1 MLRLALRML
10 TRDTGKFVA
19 LVVGLTFATLLISQ
33 QGAIFLGL
41 IIRSTGALQNVATP
55 DLWVTD
61 PNLRFI
67 EEVRPLSDRDLERV
81 RAVPG
86 VAWAE
91 PFFSSRAT
99 IELPDGSYKTAQLIG
114 VDRSTMVGA
123 PPEIT
128 QGSLDDLRRPDA
140 IMVDESSRDKLG
152 NCQIGD
158 TFRLNDRRAVVVGF
172 CRIKLGFESNAV
184 AYTTYDN
191 ALRFTPVG
199 RKRITF
205 IFVKAREGHDTAEV
219 ARRITERTGLAALT
233 REQAAWRTID
243 FILRETGIGIN
254 FGITV
259 LLGFVVGLAV
269 TAAIFYQFTLEN
281 LRHFAVFKALG
292 AGNRSLVSMVLAQA
306 LSVGAIGFGIGVG
319 LTGLFSLTG
328 RRPGAELSPF
338 FPWQLL
344 LVCAAGMFVCIC
356 LGSLLSIRRV
366 VTLEPGV
373 VFK

>member
-1 MLRLALRML
+1 ML

-19 LVVGLTFATLLISQ
+19 LVVGLTFATLLICQ

-41 IIRSTGALQNVATP
+41 LIRSTGALQNVATP

-61 PNLRFI
+61 PHLRFI
-67 EEVRPLSDRDLERV
+67 EEVRPISDRDLERV

-99 IELPDGSYKTAQLIG
+99 VELPDGAYKTAQMIG

-123 PPEIT
+123 PPEVT
-128 QGSLDDLRRPDA
+128 AGSLDDLRAPDA
-140 IMVDESSRDKLG
+140 VMVDESSRDKLA

-158 TFRLNDRRAVVVGF
+158 TFRLNDKRAVVVGF

-184 AYTTYDN
+184 VYTTYDN

-199 RKRITF
+199 RERISF
-205 IFVKAREGHDTAEV
+205 ALVAVQEGRDIGEV
-219 ARRITERTGLAALT
+219 AREINARTGLAALT
-233 REQAAWRTID
+233 REEMTWRTVN
-243 FILRETGIGIN
+243 FILKETGIGIN

-292 AGNRSLVSMVLAQA
+292 AGNFTLVLMVMAQA
-306 LSVGAIGFGIGVG
+306 LTVGAIGFGIGVG
-319 LTGLFSLTG
+319 ATGIFTIMG
-328 RRPGAELSPF
+328 REPGAELSPF

-344 LVCAAGMFVCIC
+344 LICFIGMFICIC
-356 LGSLLSIRRV
+356 AGSLLSIRRV
-366 VTLEPGV
+366 VALEPGV

>member
-1 MLRLALRML
+1 ML
-10 TRDTGKFVA
+10 TRDTGKYIA
-19 LVVGLTFATLLISQ
+19 LVVGLSFATLLICQ

-41 IIRSTGALQNVATP
+41 LKRSTGALQNIAQP
-55 DLWVTD
+55 DLWVCD
-61 PNLRFI
+61 PYLNFI
-67 EEVRPLSDRDLERV
+67 EEVRPLSDRDWERV

-99 IELPDGSYKTAQLIG
+99 VELPDGKYKTAQMVGI
-114 VDRSTMVGA
+114 DRSTMVGQ
-123 PPEIT
+123 PPVVT
-128 QGSLDDLRRPDA
+128 AGSLDDLRAPDA
-140 IMVDESSRDKLG
+140 VMVDESSREKLA

-158 TFRLNDRRAVVVGF
+158 TFRLNDKRAVVVGF
-172 CRIKLGFESNAV
+172 CQVKLGFESNALI
-184 AYTTYDN
+184 YTTYDN

-199 RKRITF
+199 RERITF
-205 IFVKAREGHDTAEV
+205 VFVKVQEGRDVADVAREI
-219 ARRITERTGLAALT
+219 RERTGLAALT
-233 REQAAWRTID
+233 RGELALRTIN

-281 LRHFAVFKALG
+281 LRHFAVLKALG
-292 AGNRSLVSMVLAQA
+292 ARNRKLISMVLLQA
-306 LSVGAIGFGIGVG
+306 MTVGVIGFGIGTG
-319 LTGLFSLTG
+319 LTGIFTLTG
-328 RRPGAELSPF
+328 RRPGAELAPY

-344 LVCAAGMFVCIC
+344 VVCAGGMFVCIMM
-356 LGSLLSIRRV
+356 GSLLSIRRV

>member
-10 TRDTGKFVA
+10 TRDTGKYIA
-19 LVVGLTFATLLISQ
+19 LVVGLSFATLLISQ

-41 IIRSTGALQNVATP
+41 LKRSTGALQNIGQP

-61 PNLRFI
+61 PYLRFI
-67 EEVRPLSDRDLERV
+67 EEARPMSDRDWDRV

-99 IELPDGSYKTAQLIG
+99 VELPSGAYKTAQMIG
-114 VDRSTMVGA
+114 IDRSTMVGQ
-123 PPEIT
+123 PPEVT
-128 QGSLDDLRRPDA
+128 AGSLEDLRAPDA

-152 NCQIGD
+152 DCQIGD
-158 TFRLNDRRAVVVGF
+158 TLRLNDKRAVVVGF

-184 AYTTYDN
+184 IYTTYDN

-199 RKRITF
+199 RERITF
-205 IFVKAREGHDTAEV
+205 IFVKVQEGRAVADV
-219 ARRITERTGLAALT
+219 ARDIKDQTGLAALT
-233 REQAAWRTID
+233 RDEMSWRTID
-243 FILRETGIGIN
+243 FILNETGIGIN

-281 LRHFAVFKALG
+281 LRHFAVLKALG
-292 AGNRSLVSMVLAQA
+292 ARNGKLVLMVLAQA
-306 LSVGAIGFGIGVG
+306 LTVGVIGFGIGVG
-319 LTGLFSLTG
+319 ITSMFSLMG
-328 RRPGAELSPF
+328 RKPGAELSPF
-338 FPWQLL
+338 FPPQLL
-344 LVCAAGMFVCIC
+344 AVCAVGMFICIC
-356 LGSLLSIRRV
+356 FGSLLSIRKV
-366 VTLEPGV
+366 VALEPGI